1 MDWMERLNHAVN
13 YIEAHLTEKM
23 DYEELSKIA
32 GCPAYHFQKMF
43 FYMTDMPLSEY
54 IRRRRMSLAA
64 VDLKDK
70 HTKVIDVA
78 LKYGYDSP
86 TAFNRAFQSIHGIAP
101 SRVKKEN
108 VTLKA
113 YPVIQFSLSI
123 HGMEEL
129 NFKIENKPAFR
140 IIGKSCPLSHELEEN
155 FSRIPHEWDTALAD
169 GTLAQLG
176 SYLDIHSCMPDNI
189 SQLPCGLLGVSVH
202 HTEDWKYFIA
212 VCSSNTDN
220 PFEEYTIPAAT
231 WAVFS
236 GRGTNVSLQNL
247 ERRVI
252 TEWLPA
258 SGYDY
263 AEIPDIEVYL
273 KADPNDAVYEYW
285 LPVIKHQDEC
295 PPALRS
301 DMPGS

>member
-1 MDWMERLNHAVN
+1 MDWIARLNQAVT
-13 YIEAHLTEKM
+13 YIEEHLTEKI
-23 DYEELSKIA
+23 DYEKLSEIA

-43 FYMTDMPLSEY
+43 FYMTEMTLSEY

-64 VDLKDK
+64 IDLKDK
-70 HTKVIDVA
+70 HAKVIDVA

-101 SRVKKEN
+101 SRVRSEAI
-108 VTLKA
+108 TLKA
-113 YPVIQFSLSI
+113 YPVICFSLSV

-129 NFKIENKPAFR
+129 NFKIETKKEFR
-140 IIGKSCPLSHELEEN
+140 IIGKRCPLSHVLEEN
-155 FSRIPHEWDTALAD
+155 FSRIPHEWDAALAN
-169 GTLAQLG
+169 GTLTQLG
-176 SYLDIHSCMPDNI
+176 AHMNQSP
-189 SQLPCGLLGVSVH
+189 QGLLGVSVH
-202 HTEDWKYFIA
+202 HTEEWKYFIA
-212 VCSSNTDN
+212 VSSSDTDAT
-220 PFEEYTIPAAT
+220 FEEYRIPAAT

-258 SGYDY
+258 SGYRY

-285 LPVIKHQDEC
+285 LPVI
-295 PPALRS
+295 RS
-301 DMPGS
+301 